1 MPGWGM
7 EVGGSCSL
15 LWVSCSFG
23 KIQFNSAQAQWLSR
37 ACYGV
42 SCVGDLPPH
51 GKSSVLVQLTA
62 YPLADMYVMFD
73 EFTGGCILVIVSGYL
88 NKMFLFEIGTLVYK
102 YVHFCIC

>member
-1 MPGWGM
+1 MA
-7 EVGGSCSL
+7 VKL
-15 LWVSCSFG
+15 T
-23 KIQFNSAQAQWLSR
+23 LSR